1 MICSN
6 MENKNTQKDLNDNLN
21 LLLQQLDSLEAVP
34 GLQIESSTNRKTP
47 DRVKMEEVEGEEEEE
62 EDGNPDMH
70 DVVLKKEAQG
80 EFA

>member
-6 MENKNTQKDLNDNLN
+6 MENKNTQKDLTDNLN
-21 LLLQQLDSLEAVP
+21 SLLQQLDSLEAVP

-47 DRVKMEEVEGEEEEE
+47 DRVKMEEGEEEE